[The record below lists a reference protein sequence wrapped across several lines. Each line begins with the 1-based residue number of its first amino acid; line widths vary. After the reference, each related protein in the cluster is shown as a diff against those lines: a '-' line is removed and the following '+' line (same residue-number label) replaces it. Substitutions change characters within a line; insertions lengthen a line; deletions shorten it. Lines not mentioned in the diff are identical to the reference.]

1 MASLQYGC
9 VGRVGENL
17 PASEFPAATNWSS
30 HRFCLGRGRVPLDST
45 KTTRKKMSGQAPRT
59 RRREATCPSRQL
71 PVCRFAL
78 LTAPCK
84 ANDAG
89 GSGAGSTVLAPCDWY
104 LPTHAADLGLR
115 PTAVPGRSLGAAEGW
130 SYLLA
135 ASIVR
140 WSTSRPRVRLRGP
153 TVCSAPP
160 SPSSPSSACSA
171 LFELSISSLQRH
183 HLIIILYVPTRSQI
197 IRCARY
203 FMLPPPSTVHGSAFS
218 SPSSTNPRS
227 SRDFDDG
234 TIRSFPL
241 VDPIGSRGSDM
252 AQPFVKKDDD
262 LDEEEEYSPFYGIE
276 KGAVL
281 QEARVFHDPQ
291 LDARRCSQVIT
302 KLLYLLNQGETFTKV
317 EATEVFFAV
326 TKLFQSKDTVL
337 RRMVYLMIKELSP
350 SADEVII
357 VTSSLMK
364 DMNSKTDMYRAN
376 AIRVLC
382 RITDST
388 LLTQIERYLKQAIVD
403 KNPVVA
409 SAALVSG
416 VHLLQTNSEIVKRW
430 SNEVQE
436 AVQSRAALVQFH
448 ALALLHQIRQ
458 NDRLAV
464 SKLVTSLTK
473 GSLRSP
479 LAQCLLIR
487 YTSQVIKES
496 STNTQA
502 GERPFFDY
510 LESCLRHKS
519 EMVVFEAARAI
530 TELSGVTSR
539 ELTPAITVLQL
550 FLSSSKPVLRFAA
563 IRTLNKVASTHPLA
577 VTNCNID
584 MESLISDQNRSIAT
598 LAITTLLKTGNES
611 SVDRLMK
618 QITSFMSDIADEFK
632 IVVVEAIR
640 TLCLKFPLKY
650 RSMMNFLSNILREE
664 GGFDYKKAIVDSI
677 VILIRDIPD
686 AKEIG
691 LFHLCE
697 FIEDCEFTYLSTQI
711 LHFLGN
717 EGPKTSD
724 PSKYIRYIYNRVI
737 LENATVR
744 ASAVSTLA
752 KFGAM
757 VDSLKPRIF
766 VLLRRCLFDSDD
778 EVRDRATLYLD
789 SLGSDASVGGTDEDI
804 KDFLFGPLDVPLVN
818 LETSLRSYEASDI
831 PFDINS
837 VPKEVKSQPLAEK
850 KAPGKKAIG
859 LGAAPSG
866 PTSVVDAYEK
876 LLSSI
881 PEFSSFGKL
890 FKSCSP
896 MELTEPETEYAVN
909 VVKHIFDG
917 HVVFQYN
924 CTNTIPE
931 QLLEKVTVF
940 VDASEAE
947 EFSEVLTKPLQSLP
961 YDLPGQ
967 TFVAFEK
974 PEGVP
979 AIGKF
984 SNLLKFVVKEVD
996 PATGE
1001 ADEEGVED
1009 EYQLEDLEIV
1019 AADYMLKVGVSNF
1032 KNAWENMDPD
1042 NERIDEYGLGVK
1054 ESLAETVSAVTD
1066 ILGMQPCEGTEVVP
1080 NNSRSHTC
1088 LLSGIFIGN
1097 MKVLVRVSFGIDGSK
1112 QVAMKLA
1119 VRSEGPEISEK
1130 IHEIV
1135 AEG

>member
-1 MASLQYGC
+1 MA
-9 VGRVGENL
+9 
-17 PASEFPAATNWSS
+17 A
-30 HRFCLGRGRVPLDST
+30 PL
-45 KTTRKKMSGQAPRT
+45 
-59 RRREATCPSRQL
+59 
-71 PVCRFAL
+71 
-78 LTAPCK
+78 
-84 ANDAG
+84 
-89 GSGAGSTVLAPCDWY
+89 
-104 LPTHAADLGLR
+104 
-115 PTAVPGRSLGAAEGW
+115 
-130 SYLLA
+130 
-135 ASIVR
+135 
-140 WSTSRPRVRLRGP
+140 
-153 TVCSAPP
+153 
-160 SPSSPSSACSA
+160 
-171 LFELSISSLQRH
+171 
-183 HLIIILYVPTRSQI
+183 
-197 IRCARY
+197 
-203 FMLPPPSTVHGSAFS
+203 
-218 SPSSTNPRS
+218 
-227 SRDFDDG
+227 
-234 TIRSFPL
+234 
-241 VDPIGSRGSDM
+241 
-252 AQPFVKKDDD
+252 VKKDDD
-262 LDEEEEYSPFYGIE
+262 RDEEADYSPFLGIE

-281 QEARVFHDPQ
+281 QEARVFNDPQ

-302 KLLYLLNQGETFTKV
+302 KLLYLLNQGETFTKS
-317 EATEVFFAV
+317 EATGVFFAV
-326 TKLFQSKDTVL
+326 TKLFQSKDIGL

-350 SADEVII
+350 CADEVII

-364 DMNSKTDMYRAN
+364 DMNSRTDMYRAN

-382 RITDST
+382 RITDGT

-416 VHLLQTNSEIVKRW
+416 IHLLQTNPEIVKRW

-464 SKLVTSLTK
+464 NKLVTSLTK
-473 GSLRSP
+473 GTVRSP

-487 YTSQVIKES
+487 YTSQVIRES
-496 STNTQA
+496 GINTQT
-502 GERPFFDY
+502 GDRPFYDY
-510 LESCLRHKS
+510 LESCLRHKA
-519 EMVVFEAARAI
+519 EMVIFEAARAI
-530 TELSGVTSR
+530 TELSNVTTR

-563 IRTLNKVASTHPLA
+563 VRTLNKVAMTHPMA

-640 TLCLKFPLKY
+640 SLCLKFPLKY
-650 RSMMNFLSNILREE
+650 RSLMNFLSNILREE
-664 GGFDYKKAIVDSI
+664 GGFEYKKAIVDSI

-686 AKEIG
+686 AKESG
-691 LFHLCE
+691 LLHLCE

-757 VDSLKPRIF
+757 IDSLKPRIF
-766 VLLRRCLFDSDD
+766 ILLRRCLFDNDD
-778 EVRDRATLYLD
+778 EVRDRATLYLNT
-789 SLGSDASVGGTDEDI
+789 LGDGSVSETD
-804 KDFLFGPLDVPLVN
+804 KDVKEFLFGSLDIPLTN
-818 LETSLRSYEASDI
+818 FETSLKNYVQNPEEV

-837 VPKEVKSQPLAEK
+837 VPREVKSQPLAEK
-850 KAPGKKAIG
+850 KATGKKPTG
-859 LGAAPSG
+859 LGAPPAAPISA
-866 PTSVVDAYEK
+866 VDAYER

-881 PEFSSFGKL
+881 PEFASFGKL
-890 FKSCSP
+890 FKSSAP
-896 MELTEPETEYAVN
+896 VELTEAETEYAVN
-909 VVKHIFDG
+909 VVKHIFDR
-917 HVVFQYN
+917 HVVLQYN

-931 QLLEKVTVF
+931 QLLENVTVI

-947 EFSEVLTKPLQSLP
+947 EFSEIGTKPLKSLP
-961 YDLPGQ
+961 YDTPAQ

-984 SNLLKFVVKEVD
+984 SNMLRFTVKEVD
-996 PATGE
+996 PSTGE
-1001 ADEEGVED
+1001 AEDDGVED
-1009 EYQLEDLEIV
+1009 EYQLEDFEIV
-1019 AADYMLKVGVSNF
+1019 AADYILKVGVSNF
-1032 KNAWENMDPD
+1032 KNAWESMGPD
-1042 NERIDEYGLGVK
+1042 SERVDEYGLGPR
-1054 ESLAETVSAVTD
+1054 ENLTEAVNAV
-1066 ILGMQPCEGTEVVP
+1066 INLLGMQPCEGTEAVP
-1080 NNSRSHTC
+1080 ANSRSHTC
-1088 LLSGIFIGN
+1088 LLSGVYIGN
-1097 MKVLVRVSFGIDGSK
+1097 VKVLVRLSFGIDSSK
-1112 QVAMKLA
+1112 EVAMKLA
-1119 VRSEGPEISEK
+1119 VRSDDENVSDA

-1135 AEG
+1135 ASG

>member
-1 MASLQYGC
+1 
-9 VGRVGENL
+9 
-17 PASEFPAATNWSS
+17 
-30 HRFCLGRGRVPLDST
+30 
-45 KTTRKKMSGQAPRT
+45 
-59 RRREATCPSRQL
+59 
-71 PVCRFAL
+71 
-78 LTAPCK
+78 
-84 ANDAG
+84 
-89 GSGAGSTVLAPCDWY
+89 
-104 LPTHAADLGLR
+104 
-115 PTAVPGRSLGAAEGW
+115 
-130 SYLLA
+130 
-135 ASIVR
+135 
-140 WSTSRPRVRLRGP
+140 
-153 TVCSAPP
+153 
-160 SPSSPSSACSA
+160 
-171 LFELSISSLQRH
+171 
-183 HLIIILYVPTRSQI
+183 
-197 IRCARY
+197 
-203 FMLPPPSTVHGSAFS
+203 
-218 SPSSTNPRS
+218 
-227 SRDFDDG
+227 
-234 TIRSFPL
+234 
-241 VDPIGSRGSDM
+241 M
-252 AQPFVKKDDD
+252 AQLVKKDDD
-262 LDEEEEYSPFYGIE
+262 RDEEGVHYLVCYLIAKACWSYSTAEYSPFLGIE

-281 QEARVFHDPQ
+281 QEARVFNDPQ
-291 LDARRCSQVIT
+291 LDSRRCSQVIT
-302 KLLYLLNQGETFTKV
+302 KLLYLLNQGETFTKI

-326 TKLFQSKDTVL
+326 TKLFQSRDIGL

-382 RITDST
+382 RITDGT

-416 VHLLQTNSEIVKRW
+416 IHLLQTNPEIVKRW

-464 SKLVTSLTK
+464 SKLVTSLTR
-473 GSLRSP
+473 GTVRSP

-487 YTSQVIKES
+487 YTSQVIRES
-496 STNTQA
+496 GVNNQS
-502 GERPFFDY
+502 GDRPFYDY
-510 LESCLRHKS
+510 LEGCLRHKA
-519 EMVVFEAARAI
+519 EMVIFEAARAI

-563 IRTLNKVASTHPLA
+563 VRTLNKVAMTHPMA

-618 QITSFMSDIADEFK
+618 QITNFMSDIADEFK

-640 TLCLKFPLKY
+640 SLCLKFPLKY
-650 RSMMNFLSNILREE
+650 RSLMNFLSNILREE
-664 GGFDYKKAIVDSI
+664 GGFEYKKAIVDSI
-677 VILIRDIPD
+677 VILISDIPD
-686 AKEIG
+686 AKESG
-691 LFHLCE
+691 LLHLCE

-711 LHFLGN
+711 LHFLGI

-766 VLLRRCLFDSDD
+766 ILLRRCLFDSDD
-778 EVRDRATLYLD
+778 EVRDRATLYL
-789 SLGSDASVGGTDEDI
+789 STLGGDGSVVETD
-804 KDFLFGPLDVPLVN
+804 KDVKEFLFGSLDVPLVN
-818 LETSLRSYEASDI
+818 LETSLKNYVSVHAEIQEPSEE

-850 KAPGKKAIG
+850 KAPGKKPTG
-859 LGAAPSG
+859 LSAPPTG
-866 PTSVVDAYEK
+866 PTSTVDAYEK
-876 LLSSI
+876 LLSNI

-890 FKSCSP
+890 FKSSVP
-896 MELTEPETEYAVN
+896 VELTEAETEYAVN
-909 VVKHIFDG
+909 AVKHIFDS

-931 QLLEKVTVF
+931 ILLENVSVV
-940 VDASEAE
+940 VDASEAAD
-947 EFSEVLTKPLQSLP
+947 FSELASKPLRSLP
-961 YDLPGQ
+961 YDSPGQ

-979 AIGKF
+979 AVGKF
-984 SNLLKFVVKEVD
+984 SNMLRFISKEVD
-996 PATGE
+996 PSTGE
-1001 ADEEGVED
+1001 AEEDGVED
-1009 EYQLEDLEIV
+1009 EYQLEDLEV
-1019 AADYMLKVGVSNF
+1019 VSADYVLKVGVSNF
-1032 KNAWENMDPD
+1032 KNAWESMGPD
-1042 NERIDEYGLGVK
+1042 CERVDEYGLGPR
-1054 ESLAETVSAVTD
+1054 ESLAEAVSAV
-1066 ILGMQPCEGTEVVP
+1066 INLLGLQPCEGTEAVP
-1080 NNSRSHTC
+1080 SNSRSHTC
-1088 LLSGIFIGN
+1088 LLSGVFIGN
-1097 MKVLVRVSFGIDGSK
+1097 VKVLVRLSFGIDGPK
-1112 QVAMKLA
+1112 EVAMKLA
-1119 VRSEGPEISEK
+1119 VRSEDESVSDA

-1135 AEG
+1135 ACG

>member
-1 MASLQYGC
+1 
-9 VGRVGENL
+9 
-17 PASEFPAATNWSS
+17 
-30 HRFCLGRGRVPLDST
+30 
-45 KTTRKKMSGQAPRT
+45 
-59 RRREATCPSRQL
+59 
-71 PVCRFAL
+71 
-78 LTAPCK
+78 
-84 ANDAG
+84 
-89 GSGAGSTVLAPCDWY
+89 
-104 LPTHAADLGLR
+104 
-115 PTAVPGRSLGAAEGW
+115 
-130 SYLLA
+130 
-135 ASIVR
+135 
-140 WSTSRPRVRLRGP
+140 
-153 TVCSAPP
+153 
-160 SPSSPSSACSA
+160 
-171 LFELSISSLQRH
+171 
-183 HLIIILYVPTRSQI
+183 
-197 IRCARY
+197 
-203 FMLPPPSTVHGSAFS
+203 
-218 SPSSTNPRS
+218 
-227 SRDFDDG
+227 
-234 TIRSFPL
+234 
-241 VDPIGSRGSDM
+241 M
-252 AQPFVKKDDD
+252 AQPLIKKDDD
-262 LDEEEEYSPFYGIE
+262 RDDEAEYSPFLGIE

-281 QEARVFHDPQ
+281 QEARVFNDPQ
-291 LDARRCSQVIT
+291 LDPRRCSQVIT
-302 KLLYLLNQGETFTKV
+302 KLLYLLNQGETFTKI

-326 TKLFQSKDTVL
+326 TKLFQSKDTGL

-382 RITDST
+382 RITDGT

-416 VHLLQTNSEIVKRW
+416 IHLLQTNPEIVKRW

-464 SKLVTSLTK
+464 SKLVSNLTR
-473 GSLRSP
+473 GTVRSP

-487 YTSQVIKES
+487 YISQVIRES
-496 STNTQA
+496 GSTQT
-502 GERPFFDY
+502 GDRPFYDY
-510 LESCLRHKS
+510 LEGCLRHKA
-519 EMVVFEAARAI
+519 EMVIFEAARAI

-563 IRTLNKVASTHPLA
+563 VRTLNKVAMTHPMA

-618 QITSFMSDIADEFK
+618 QITNFMSDIADEFK

-640 TLCLKFPLKY
+640 SLCLKFPLKY
-650 RSMMNFLSNILREE
+650 RSLMNFLSNILREE
-664 GGFDYKKAIVDSI
+664 GGFEYKKAIVDSI

-686 AKEIG
+686 AKESG
-691 LFHLCE
+691 LLHLCE

-711 LHFLGN
+711 LHFLGV

-766 VLLRRCLFDSDD
+766 TLLRRCLFDSDD
-778 EVRDRATLYLD
+778 EVRDRATLYLEM
-789 SLGSDASVGGTDEDI
+789 LGGDGEIVETQ
-804 KDFLFGPLDVPLVN
+804 KDVKEFLFGSLDVPLSN
-818 LETSLRSYEASDI
+818 LETSLKNYEPSEE

-850 KAPGKKAIG
+850 KAPNKKPTG
-859 LGAAPSG
+859 LGAPATEPSSG
-866 PTSVVDAYEK
+866 IDAYEK

-890 FKSCSP
+890 FKSSAP
-896 MELTEPETEYAVN
+896 VELTEAETEYAVN

-931 QLLEKVTVF
+931 QLLENVTVI
-940 VDASEAE
+940 VDPSEAE
-947 EFSEVLTKPLQSLP
+947 EFAEVASRPLRSLP
-961 YDLPGQ
+961 YDSPGQ
-967 TFVAFEK
+967 TFVAFQK

-979 AIGKF
+979 AVGKF
-984 SNLLKFVVKEVD
+984 SNILRFIVKEVD
-996 PATGE
+996 PSTGE
-1001 ADEEGVED
+1001 AEEDGVED

-1032 KNAWENMDPD
+1032 RNAWETMGPD
-1042 NERIDEYGLGVK
+1042 FEKVDEYGLGPR
-1054 ESLAETVSAVTD
+1054 ESLVEAVNAV
-1066 ILGMQPCEGTEVVP
+1066 INLLGMQPCEGTEVVP
-1080 NNSRSHTC
+1080 SNSRSHTC
-1088 LLSGIFIGN
+1088 LLSGVFIGN
-1097 MKVLVRVSFGIDGSK
+1097 VKVLVRLQFGLDSNRE
-1112 QVAMKLA
+1112 VAMKLA
-1119 VRSEGPEISEK
+1119 VRSADEAVSDT

-1135 AEG
+1135 ASG

>member
-1 MASLQYGC
+1 
-9 VGRVGENL
+9 
-17 PASEFPAATNWSS
+17 
-30 HRFCLGRGRVPLDST
+30 
-45 KTTRKKMSGQAPRT
+45 
-59 RRREATCPSRQL
+59 
-71 PVCRFAL
+71 
-78 LTAPCK
+78 
-84 ANDAG
+84 
-89 GSGAGSTVLAPCDWY
+89 
-104 LPTHAADLGLR
+104 
-115 PTAVPGRSLGAAEGW
+115 
-130 SYLLA
+130 
-135 ASIVR
+135 
-140 WSTSRPRVRLRGP
+140 
-153 TVCSAPP
+153 
-160 SPSSPSSACSA
+160 
-171 LFELSISSLQRH
+171 
-183 HLIIILYVPTRSQI
+183 
-197 IRCARY
+197 
-203 FMLPPPSTVHGSAFS
+203 
-218 SPSSTNPRS
+218 
-227 SRDFDDG
+227 
-234 TIRSFPL
+234 
-241 VDPIGSRGSDM
+241 M
-252 AQPFVKKDDD
+252 AQPLIKKDDD
-262 LDEEEEYSPFYGIE
+262 RDDESEYSPFLGIE

-281 QEARVFHDPQ
+281 QEARVFNDPQ
-291 LDARRCSQVIT
+291 LDPRRCSQVIT
-302 KLLYLLNQGETFTKV
+302 KLLYLLNQGESFTKV
-317 EATEVFFAV
+317 EATEVFFSV
-326 TKLFQSKDTVL
+326 TKLFQSKDNGL

-382 RITDST
+382 RITDGT

-416 VHLLQTNSEIVKRW
+416 IHLLQTNPEIVKRW

-464 SKLVTSLTK
+464 SKLVSNLTR
-473 GSLRSP
+473 GTVRSP

-487 YTSQVIKES
+487 FISQVIQES
-496 STNTQA
+496 GSTQT
-502 GERPFFDY
+502 GDRPFYDY
-510 LESCLRHKS
+510 LEACLRHKA
-519 EMVVFEAARAI
+519 EMVIFEAARAI

-563 IRTLNKVASTHPLA
+563 VRTLNKVAMMHPMA

-618 QITSFMSDIADEFK
+618 QITNFMSDIADEFK
-632 IVVVEAIR
+632 IVVVDAIR
-640 TLCLKFPLKY
+640 SLCLKFPLKY
-650 RSMMNFLSNILREE
+650 RSLMNFLSNILREE

-686 AKEIG
+686 AKESG
-691 LFHLCE
+691 LLHLCE
-697 FIEDCEFTYLSTQI
+697 FIEDCEFTYLSTQ
-711 LHFLGN
+711 
-717 EGPKTSD
+717 GPKTAD

-766 VLLRRCLFDSDD
+766 ILLRRCLFDSDD
-778 EVRDRATLYLD
+778 EVRDRATLYLNT
-789 SLGSDASVGGTDEDI
+789 LGGDGGVVETDEDA
-804 KDFLFGPLDVPLVN
+804 KEFLFGSLDVPLSN
-818 LETSLRSYEASDI
+818 LETSLKNYEPSEE

-850 KAPGKKAIG
+850 KATNKKHPG
-859 LGAAPSG
+859 LDTPLAAASTG
-866 PTSVVDAYEK
+866 VDAYEK

-881 PEFSSFGKL
+881 SEFSSFGKL
-890 FKSCSP
+890 FKSSAP
-896 MELTEPETEYAVN
+896 VELTEAETEYAVN
-909 VVKHIFDG
+909 VVKHVYDG

-931 QLLEKVTVF
+931 QLLEDVTVT

-947 EFSEVLTKPLQSLP
+947 EFAEIASKPLRSLP
-961 YDLPGQ
+961 YDTPGH
-967 TFVAFEK
+967 TFVAFQK

-979 AIGKF
+979 AVGKF
-984 SNLLKFVVKEVD
+984 SNNLRFIVKEVD
-996 PATGE
+996 PSTGE
-1001 ADEEGVED
+1001 VIEEDGMEED
-1009 EYQLEDLEIV
+1009 YQLEDVDVV

-1032 KNAWENMDPD
+1032 RNAWDSIGDDFEKV
-1042 NERIDEYGLGVK
+1042 DEYGLGPRENLTEAVNAVI
-1054 ESLAETVSAVTD
+1054 SL
-1066 ILGMQPCEGTEVVP
+1066 LGMQPCEGTDVVP
-1080 NNSRSHTC
+1080 SNSRSHTC
-1088 LLSGIFIGN
+1088 LLSGVFIGN
-1097 MKVLVRVSFGIDGSK
+1097 VKVLVRLQFGLDSNRE
-1112 QVAMKLA
+1112 VAMKLA
-1119 VRSEGPEISEK
+1119 VRSEDDAVSDT

-1135 AEG
+1135 ASG